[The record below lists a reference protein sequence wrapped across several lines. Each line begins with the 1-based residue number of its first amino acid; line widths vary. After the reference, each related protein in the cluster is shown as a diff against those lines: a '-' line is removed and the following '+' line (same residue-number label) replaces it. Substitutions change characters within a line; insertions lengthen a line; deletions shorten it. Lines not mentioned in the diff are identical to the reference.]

1 MLAVDTQ
8 IAHSER
14 KIKNAEKI
22 SEDVKRDIT
31 KEQQKLTRLQADL
44 KDVNKASDAAA
55 SAYPSHTPTDCAHT
69 GD

>member
-22 SEDVKRDIT
+22 SEDVKRDVA
-31 KEQQKLTRLQADL
+31 KEQQTLSRLQADL
-44 KDVNKASDAAA
+44 RDVIKASDAAA
-55 SAYPSHTPTDCAHT
+55 SM
-69 GD
+69 